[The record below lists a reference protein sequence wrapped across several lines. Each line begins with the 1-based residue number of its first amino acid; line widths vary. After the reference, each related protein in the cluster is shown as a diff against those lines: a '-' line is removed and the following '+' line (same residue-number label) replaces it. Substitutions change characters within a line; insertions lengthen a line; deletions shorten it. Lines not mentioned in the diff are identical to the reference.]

1 MEKIISKTPEIE
13 VTHVMVN
20 ESVEKLPLMKQPL
33 ARVYPMAYSQSA
45 NSFSNLSRYSN
56 NIMPMEPSLAE
67 ITTKSVLSKED
78 AQEIMENANIAIS
91 IHQLVKKKKKKLAK
105 KIPQMRG
112 HSSSKLMFSGSR

>member
-13 VTHVMVN
+13 VTPVTVN
-20 ESVEKLPLMKQPL
+20 GSVEKLPLMTQPI
-33 ARVYPMAYSQSA
+33 ARVHPMAYSQSA
-45 NSFSNLSRYSN
+45 NSFSNMSRYSS
-56 NIMPMEPSLAE
+56 NIISETGLAG

-105 KIPQMRG
+105 KIPQLRG
-112 HSSSKLMFSGSR
+112 LSS